1 MWCIECEEDVTA
13 IGGDFADAIAVCPH
27 CTSQL
32 VTSSHQADDV
42 STNPN
47 SSSAR
52 STGERRGPLDLPTT
66 PPMHWD
72 DWQLD
77 ADADELQRLLEQFDA
92 MADVK
97 PQEAGQADPPSSP
110 LPVAATTMA
119 PAALRLNRRA
129 KSARTPWFAWL
140 VFSGGLMLFVCGS
153 VLSIWSWV
161 AGRGE
166 LWVIGVPITLA
177 GGASLLIS
185 FVLQLESLWS
195 GHRETLSMLN
205 AIEERM
211 AELRHTTAML
221 NTSHSGASHSFYSHM
236 ADGASPHLML
246 ADLKSQLDL
255 LAVQMSRE
263 NQRAA

>member
-1 MWCIECEEDVTA
+1 MAITGDVT
-13 IGGDFADAIAVCPH
+13 DTVPVCPR
-27 CTSQL
+27 CECQL
-32 VTSSHQADDV
+32 ATFSIQ
-42 STNPN
+42 PN
-47 SSSAR
+47 NMSAGASSSTAQTTDEDLTV
-52 STGERRGPLDLPTT
+52 SDLPNT

-92 MADVK
+92 MADVESPDTK
-97 PQEAGQADPPSSP
+97 PGDEGPS
-110 LPVAATTMA
+110 
-119 PAALRLNRRA
+119 AALTHAAISPVPAELRRKRRV

-140 VFSGGLMLFVCGS
+140 VFSVGLMLLVCGS
-153 VLSIWSWV
+153 VLTVWSLLT
-161 AGRGE
+161 ARSE
-166 LWVIGVPITLA
+166 LWVIGVPIALA

-195 GHRETLSMLN
+195 GHRETLHMLSE
-205 AIEERM
+205 IEERM

-221 NTSHSGASHSFYSHM
+221 NTSHSGASHAFYSHM

-263 NQRAA
+263 NRRAA